1 MTTVDALAPTEPV
14 AASTLPTSGWRRF
27 ARRFARQRVSL
38 VAATVLLLIV
48 LAAVFAPW
56 ISPYDPAE
64 QNLQLVLAEP
74 FTDGHVLGTDELGRD
89 VLSRLIYGAR
99 FSLMASALAVGIGL
113 VVGFPLGVVAGYRGG
128 RIDWALMRLTDAL
141 MSFPSIIL
149 AITVVAAL
157 GPGLTNAMIAV
168 GIVFA
173 PRLARLARDA
183 TLGVNHATYV
193 EAARSMGLPHR
204 SIVWRHIVPHI
215 LSPMIVMVSILAGHA
230 MIIEAGLSFLG
241 LGVVPPDASWGSILS
256 GAFRFNANAPLLI
269 VWPGVCIVVTVL
281 CLNLVGDGLKDSVGR
296 ETRRG

>member
-1 MTTVDALAPTEPV
+1 MTAIDATMATEPV
-14 AASTLPTSGWRRF
+14 AGSATSSGRRF
-27 ARRFARQRVSL
+27 LRRFLRQRVSV
-38 VAATVLLLIV
+38 VAAVVLLLIILV
-48 LAAVFAPW
+48 AIFAPW
-56 ISPYDPAE
+56 IAPADPDK

-74 FTDGHVLGTDELGRD
+74 FTDGHILGTDELGRD
-89 VLSRLIYGAR
+89 VLSRLMYGAR
-99 FSLMASALAVGIGL
+99 YSLMASVLAVGIGL
-113 VVGFPLGVVAGYRGG
+113 VIGFPFGVIAGYRGG
-128 RIDWALMRLTDAL
+128 VIDWAIMRMTDAL

-183 TLGVNHATYV
+183 TLGVQHETYV

-204 SIVWRHIVPHI
+204 SIVVRHIVPHI
-215 LSPMIVMVSILAGHA
+215 LSPMIVMASILAGHA

-241 LGVVPPDASWGSILS
+241 LGVVPPAASWGSILS
-256 GAFRFNANAPLLI
+256 SAFRFNANAPLLI
-269 VWPGVCIVVTVL
+269 VWPGLCIVTTVL

-296 ETRRG
+296 ETRKA